1 MIEKDCALGNVQ
13 LTVQTVCFTEFLTLR
28 AVSRVSANIVLFSLQ
43 LTEVMRGLRTRPS
56 AVPTQYGLSIRLM
69 IKLHAS
75 LFRRQ
80 WQCGAGAVFPSELTK
95 ADPPNEDMFRP
106 CESCQYSTTHC
117 AVWRPCLLPVSEV
130 WNTT

>member
-80 WQCGAGAVFPSELTK
+80 WRFMASLSSAGVRGVEHYLILIIFNASVAIS
-95 ADPPNEDMFRP
+95 
-106 CESCQYSTTHC
+106 S
-117 AVWRPCLLPVSEV
+117 PVSESA
-130 WNTT
+130 WNLK